1 MSHKGFIFVLL
12 MFKPIIVY
20 PNMYYNNSYVLN
32 GEHEIVALVVS
43 HARTLEREHTNR
55 ATKWQFDLY
64 SLVSCDTQLL
74 CVTSIPTRRGRT
86 ICWHSCCSQ
95 SPQYELSSMNNARGK
110 I

>member
-43 HARTLEREHTNR
+43 HLNVNTQIVQLN
-55 ATKWQFDLY
+55 D
-64 SLVSCDTQLL
+64 SL
-74 CVTSIPTRRGRT
+74 
-86 ICWHSCCSQ
+86 ICIH
-95 SPQYELSSMNNARGK
+95 
-110 I
+110 

>member
-55 ATKWQFDLY
+55 ATK
-64 SLVSCDTQLL
+64 
-74 CVTSIPTRRGRT
+74 
-86 ICWHSCCSQ
+86 
-95 SPQYELSSMNNARGK
+95 
-110 I
+110 